1 MPFYFFV
8 KIINQSLK
16 NDLILVTSRGFKD
29 SYGYLFVMHKAKFR
43 AITLLSDIIILVLS
57 FLIVASFKPS
67 GLKSYFSSHGIFFI
81 FFVLIWMLVS
91 LLNGKM
97 HRGRIINFST
107 VFGKVLSS
115 NLISLALVTL
125 IMYIFRDYEY
135 SRTVVL
141 GTALVATFF
150 ELLLG
155 FSYVAYK
162 RAKSQDPDEFRSI
175 RKPSEYEL
183 VGNMNGNTNGGS
195 NGSNEGIKASVNPE
209 IIEAI
214 ESEAGPEIAEAIIKM
229 TGSKLTDKTVVL
241 STTTRFNISN
251 LPEKKYKYL
260 INLRKIN
267 DIKNLDYFI
276 ETVNWKLD
284 TGGYFF
290 CCVETKDQRKKRLLK
305 KYPPVINYTFYL
317 FDFIFKRVIPKLKF
331 TRNFYFYLG
340 GGRSAVISRAEAL
353 GRLGRGGFKIK
364 QEFFIGHQL
373 CIEAMKISDP
383 LPKNGTFY
391 GPIITLSRIGLGGEM
406 IKVYKLR
413 TMHPYSEYIQD
424 YVYTLYDLQD
434 GGKFK
439 NDFRITSWGSVCRKI
454 WLDEFP
460 TFINMAK
467 GNMKLVGVRPLS
479 RHYFD
484 LYQEEVRQRRIK
496 YKPGLIPPFY
506 ADMPSDLES
515 IQASEMKY
523 MDSYD
528 KNPFLTDFRYFWKSW
543 WNILFKHA
551 RSK

>member
-1 MPFYFFV
+1 M
-8 KIINQSLK
+8 Q
-16 NDLILVTSRGFKD
+16 
-29 SYGYLFVMHKAKFR
+29 KAKFR

-57 FLIVASFKPS
+57 FLIVASFKPA
-67 GLKSYFSSHGIFFI
+67 GLKSYLPSHSIFFI
-81 FFVLIWMLVS
+81 VLVLIWILVS

-97 HRGRIINFST
+97 HRGRIINFTT
-107 VFGKVLSS
+107 VFGRVLSS
-115 NLISLALVTL
+115 NLISLALTAL
-125 IMYIFRDYEY
+125 IMYILRDYEY

-155 FSYVAYK
+155 ISYVAYK
-162 RAKSQDPDEFRSI
+162 RAKNQDPEEFRSV

-183 VGNMNGNTNGGS
+183 VSNMNGNSNGNGNG
-195 NGSNEGIKASVNPE
+195 NGSNEDIKASVNPG

-214 ESEAGPEIAEAIIKM
+214 ESESGPEMAEAVITM
-229 TGSKLTDKTVVL
+229 TGSRLNDKTAVL

-251 LPEKKYKYL
+251 LPEKNYKYL
-260 INLRKIN
+260 INLHKIN
-267 DIKNLDYFI
+267 DIKDLDHFI
-276 ETVNWKLD
+276 EAVNWKLD
-284 TGGYFF
+284 PGGYFF
-290 CCVETKDQRKKRLLK
+290 CCVETKDQRKRRLLK
-305 KYPPVINYTFYL
+305 KYPPVINYLFYF
-317 FDFIFKRVIPKLKF
+317 FDFIFKRVLPKLKF
-331 TRNFYFYLG
+331 TRNFYFFLSG
-340 GGRSAVISRAEAL
+340 GSNAVISRAEAL
-353 GRLGRGGFKIK
+353 GRLSRGGFSIK
-364 QEFFIGHQL
+364 QESFIGHQL
-373 CIEAMKISDP
+373 CIEAQKITDP
-383 LPKNGTFY
+383 LPKNGTYY
-391 GPIITLSRIGLGGEM
+391 GPIITLPRIGKEGEM

-439 NDFRITSWGSVCRKI
+439 NDFRITSWGAVCRKI
-454 WLDEFP
+454 WLDELP
-460 TFINMAK
+460 TFINLAK

-484 LYQEEVRQRRIK
+484 LYQEEVRQRRIR

-506 ADMPSDLES
+506 ADMPSDLNS

-523 MDSYD
+523 LDSYD
-528 KNPFLTDFRYFWKSW
+528 KSPLLTDFRYFWKSW